1 MELTFQDGE
10 KQAEMSI
17 KALIDSVE
25 NNKIIINLD
34 KLREEGYVI
43 TKDYI
48 EGFVSKLNK
57 KSRKDSID
65 ELNRHKFISIKNN
78 IDIIGKISIIE
89 SGSNFIFGFDYTES
103 YKANKAE
110 QDETLRLKKERE
122 AELYKAEQDETLRLK
137 KEREAE
143 LYKAEQDETLRLK
156 KEREAELYKAEQDRL
171 SEVYRLRVLKFKNT
185 SLILCIFLGW
195 LGIHRFYLKY
205 YWTGMFYFIIG
216 TICFSLFISNN
227 HNYYP
232 ILIVLGLSLIESL
245 MIAVDSLKVKN

>member
-122 AELYKAEQDETLRLK
+122 AELYKAEQD
-137 KEREAE
+137 
-143 LYKAEQDETLRLK
+143 
-156 KEREAELYKAEQDRL
+156 RL

-205 YWTGMFYFIIG
+205 
-216 TICFSLFISNN
+216 
-227 HNYYP
+227 
-232 ILIVLGLSLIESL
+232 
-245 MIAVDSLKVKN
+245 

>member
-143 LYKAEQDETLRLK
+143 LYKAEQD
-156 KEREAELYKAEQDRL
+156 RL

>member
-122 AELYKAEQDETLRLK
+122 AELYKAEQD
-137 KEREAE
+137 
-143 LYKAEQDETLRLK
+143 
-156 KEREAELYKAEQDRL
+156 RL